1 MFLTQTQRLPRDPEK
16 FPTAQLFLLALVRL
30 AEPIA
35 LTSIFPYAW
44 QYVLELEI
52 SDDSNAAFFAG
63 ILISAFAFAEA
74 LSGMYWG
81 VLSDKIGRKPV
92 LLSGCAGT
100 MLSLLIIGFAPNFWV
115 ALAGR
120 ALGGCL
126 NGNIGVIQTMVGEL
140 VLKPE
145 HEPRAY
151 AVMPFV
157 WSVGTI
163 IGPAIGGYLAMPAE
177 NLPSVFSSSGIFARF
192 PYLLPN
198 LVCAIMLL
206 CSIIAGY
213 IFLEETHPDLQPWST
228 LEDLNHTSARTPL
241 VPTAGST
248 AHAAADLQ
256 TESYGTFDAVRIT
269 EDEDWVVKAD
279 GRPASISSA
288 PSEKVFTKPV
298 IMLVVALG
306 IFTYH
311 SMTYDHLLPIFLQD
325 KWVEGNTSALS
336 ALPGS
341 FAGGIGLSIQEV
353 GMIMSVN
360 GLIALFIQAL
370 VFPLMA
376 SWLGVWKLFVLVTVC
391 HPIAYFVVPYLVLL
405 PQDWVLAGIYV
416 CLTIR
421 NFLSIIA
428 YPLLLMLIKEASPS
442 PSHLGK
448 INGLAAST
456 GGACRCIASPIAGL
470 LYGIGSQLGFTAL
483 SWWVSAA
490 VAILGAFQIP
500 FITMQKHK
508 TATIRAAVA
517 CRLMPE
523 EAPLKKNVV
532 HINIQE
538 VDEQV

>member
-44 QYVLELEI
+44 QLVLDLNAT
-52 SDDSNAAFFAG
+52 DDSNAAFAAG
-63 ILISAFAFAEA
+63 CLISAFAFAEA
-74 LSGMYWG
+74 LTGMYWG
-81 VLSDKIGRKPV
+81 GLSDKIGRKPV

-100 MLSLLIIGFAPNFWV
+100 MLSLLVVGFAPNLWV

-140 VLKPE
+140 VSKPE

-163 IGPAIGGYLAMPAE
+163 VGPAIGGYLARPAE
-177 NLPSVFSSSGIFARF
+177 NFPSVFSSSGIFASF

-213 IFLEETHPDLQPWST
+213 IFLQETHPDLQPWST
-228 LEDLNHTSARTPL
+228 PEDLNHTSARTPL
-241 VPTAGST
+241 IPTAGST

-256 TESYGTFDAVRIT
+256 IESYGTFDAVQIT
-269 EDEDWVVKAD
+269 EDEDWVVRPD
-279 GRPASISSA
+279 DRPASISSA

-298 IMLVVALG
+298 IMLVIALG
-306 IFTYH
+306 IFAYH

-325 KWVEGNTSALS
+325 KWVEGDISALS
-336 ALPGS
+336 VLPGS
-341 FAGGIGLSIQEV
+341 FAGGIGLTIQEV

-360 GLIALFIQAL
+360 GLIALIIQAI

-391 HPIAYFVVPYLVLL
+391 HPIAYFIVPYLVIL
-405 PQDWVLAGIYV
+405 PREWVLTGIYV
-416 CLTIR
+416 CFTIR
-421 NFLSIIA
+421 NFLTIIA

-470 LYGIGSQLGFTAL
+470 LYGIGSQLNFTAL

-490 VAILGAFQIP
+490 VALVGAFQIP
-500 FITMQKHK
+500 FITRQKNK
-508 TATIRAAVA
+508 IATIRTAVP
-517 CRLMPE
+517 CRFMPE
-523 EAPLKKNVV
+523 EEPLKRDVV
-532 HINIQE
+532 HIT
-538 VDEQV
+538 V

>member
-1 MFLTQTQRLPRDPEK
+1 
-16 FPTAQLFLLALVRL
+16 
-30 AEPIA
+30 
-35 LTSIFPYAW
+35 
-44 QYVLELEI
+44 
-52 SDDSNAAFFAG
+52 
-63 ILISAFAFAEA
+63 
-74 LSGMYWG
+74 
-81 VLSDKIGRKPV
+81 
-92 LLSGCAGT
+92 
-100 MLSLLIIGFAPNFWV
+100 
-115 ALAGR
+115 
-120 ALGGCL
+120 
-126 NGNIGVIQTMVGEL
+126 
-140 VLKPE
+140 
-145 HEPRAY
+145 
-151 AVMPFV
+151 
-157 WSVGTI
+157 
-163 IGPAIGGYLAMPAE
+163 MPAE
-177 NLPSVFSSSGIFARF
+177 NFPSVFSSSGIFARF

-228 LEDLNHTSARTPL
+228 REDLNHTSARTPL

-269 EDEDWVVKAD
+269 EEEEWVVKAD
-279 GRPASISSA
+279 GCPASISSA

-325 KWVEGNTSALS
+325 KWVERNTSALS

-353 GMIMSVN
+353 GMIMGVN

-405 PQDWVLAGIYV
+405 PQDWVLTGIYV
-416 CLTIR
+416 CLAIR

-428 YPLLLMLIKEASPS
+428 YPLLLILIKEASPS

-500 FITMQKHK
+500 FITRQKHK

-517 CRLMPE
+517 CRLMPQE
-523 EAPLKKNVV
+523 EPLKKKVV